1 MYKRQ
6 VRTLWDEGECYYN
19 NLYLKRTLSSGCIA
33 IYGMNKNDEMKVL
46 EMIEDSETLQKE
58 LEKIGIFNIRT

>member
-1 MYKRQ
+1 
-6 VRTLWDEGECYYN
+6 
-19 NLYLKRTLSSGCIA
+19 
-33 IYGMNKNDEMKVL
+33 L